1 MEPNYILAQAIAEN
15 AEDEQEAIKGYY
27 KLLSYRN
34 LSEEDREHINEI
46 IAEEKKHA
54 YMLTIMAMKYDG
66 FVKSESLPEGMTLK
80 GTIEKNEEEIEDK
93 EGRE

>member
-46 IAEEKKHA
+46 IAIIVN
-54 YMLTIMAMKYDG
+54 M
-66 FVKSESLPEGMTLK
+66 
-80 GTIEKNEEEIEDK
+80 
-93 EGRE
+93 

>member
-46 IAEEKKHA
+46 IA

-80 GTIEKNEEEIEDK
+80 GTVERNEKEIEDK